1 MTHNDFDFYED
12 LIRPL
17 MKFLVQANILQAI
30 DESDDEEDSERDQL
44 DDGEDHARSEIVKVK
59 RQNTMTAL
67 DLTSSKGFDCL
78 DQLSAT
84 QRLQAEAN

>member
-30 DESDDEEDSERDQL
+30 DESEEEEESENEL
-44 DDGEDHARSEIVKVK
+44 EDGEDHARSEIVKVK

-67 DLTSSKGFDCL
+67 DLTNNKGFDCL
-78 DQLSAT
+78 DQLSTT